1 MLKYKHT
8 YKVGEINFCQICG
21 NKKLKEILDLGF
33 QPLADDLKK
42 IKSKKRETVF
52 YPLKV
57 NLCNKCSLL
66 QTGYI
71 VGDNKLYPKD
81 YLWFELYQLF

>member
-42 IKSKKRETVF
+42 
-52 YPLKV
+52 
-57 NLCNKCSLL
+57 
-66 QTGYI
+66 
-71 VGDNKLYPKD
+71 
-81 YLWFELYQLF
+81 